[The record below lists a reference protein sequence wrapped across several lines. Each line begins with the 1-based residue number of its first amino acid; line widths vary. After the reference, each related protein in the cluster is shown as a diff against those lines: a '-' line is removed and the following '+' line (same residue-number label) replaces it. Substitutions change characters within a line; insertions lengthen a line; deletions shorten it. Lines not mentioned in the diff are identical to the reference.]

1 MTNEKLIV
9 IIKMILKIVVIKILS
24 YRKMSKDSSA
34 WYHKKNK
41 EKKIQKESSEK
52 YQNLSKMEKS
62 KKSYSMG
69 VKDSKISLKI
79 KSKG

>member
-34 WYHKKNK
+34 WYHKKT
-41 EKKIQKESSEK
+41 KKKRFKKNLVKNIKIFQKW
-52 YQNLSKMEKS
+52 
-62 KKSYSMG
+62 KKAKKAT
-69 VKDSKISLKI
+69 VWV
-79 KSKG
+79 

>member
-1 MTNEKLIV
+1 
-9 IIKMILKIVVIKILS
+9 
-24 YRKMSKDSSA
+24 MSKDSSA

-62 KKSYSMG
+62 KQSYSMG

>member
-34 WYHKKNK
+34 WYHKK
-41 EKKIQKESSEK
+41 KKKK
-52 YQNLSKMEKS
+52 KNQNLSKMEKR

>member
-1 MTNEKLIV
+1 MEKCRKIPRHG
-9 IIKMILKIVVIKILS
+9 IIKKT
-24 YRKMSKDSSA
+24 
-34 WYHKKNK
+34 KK
-41 EKKIQKESSEK
+41 KKIQKESSEK